1 MGTFELTDI
10 ITAAGVVIA
19 VVLLVMLGMMI
30 HINSKIGAA
39 SIQKSAASA
48 PVAQYDFSASN
59 DGIPGEIVA
68 VIAAA
73 VASMYE
79 GTGTAAVLKSVRRS
93 EIGLPIWGKAG
104 LMENTRPF

>member
-19 VVLLVMLGMMI
+19 VVLLVMLGLMI
-30 HINSKIGAA
+30 RLNSKIGSMTDAQRDAA
-39 SIQKSAASA
+39 APQQASSSVLSAEG
-48 PVAQYDFSASN
+48 V
-59 DGIPGEIVA
+59 PGEIVA

-79 GTGTAAVLKSVRRS
+79 GTGTTAVLKSVRRS
-93 EIGLPIWGKAG
+93 ELGLPIWGKAG

>member
-19 VVLLVMLGMMI
+19 VVLLVLLGMMI
-30 HINSKIGAA
+30 RINSRIGAMTA
-39 SIQKSAASA
+39 QKSDIPA
-48 PVAQYDFSASN
+48 PAAQYDSPASN
-59 DGIPGEIVA
+59 DGIPGEIIA

-79 GTGTAAVLKSVRRS
+79 GTGKTAAIKSVRRS